1 MYCRR
6 HLKHSLE
13 ICTDAGYKV
22 TRDRHPEVYLV
33 SRMYVIVFPQ

>member
-6 HLKHSLE
+6 HLNYLE

-33 SRMYVIVFPQ
+33 SRMYVVAVLQ